1 MNSVISRTIK
11 TALAAFF
18 AIFIAEN
25 LGLQFSASAGI
36 IAILSVLETRTQTL
50 KGGVKRLISAI
61 LAILIGSLCFYI
73 FGFKNWVFALYL
85 LIFVPISFFFKVEIG
100 LGPSSVLVTHLLAIK
115 KVDQSII
122 LNEIGLILIGTLLA
136 FLTNIYAPNKIK
148 KLEEK
153 ICEIDE
159 KIIYILNRF
168 IIALTKEFDI
178 KTEENLFV
186 DLDKAIEEASI
197 LANREMENLNFDEGV
212 DITLNINIMKEQS
225 RILKNIYEDLSQ
237 IPPEFTKGTELAEI
251 LKTNSTQI
259 TEEAT
264 VKEMRRKMEFM
275 KNYTEILPAPQTREE
290 FKIRS
295 AVYQTM
301 KSIDEFMVVLSSRTE
316 KKDRLL

>member
-18 AIFIAEN
+18 AIFFAQK
-25 LGLQFSASAGI
+25 LGLEFSASAGI

-50 KGGVKRLISAI
+50 KGGIKRLISAI
-61 LAILIGSLCFYI
+61 LALLIGSICFYI

-100 LGPSSVLVTHLLAIK
+100 LGPSSVLVTHLLAVK
-115 KVDQSII
+115 KIDTAII
-122 LNEIGLILIGTLLA
+122 LNEMGLILIGTLLA
-136 FLTNIYAPNKIK
+136 FLTNVYAPNRIK
-148 KLEEK
+148 KLEAK
-153 ICEIDE
+153 IHEIDE
-159 KIIYILNRF
+159 RIIYILNRF

-178 KTEENLFV
+178 KKEENLFV
-186 DLDKAIEEASI
+186 ELDKAIEEASI
-197 LANREMENLNFDEGV
+197 LANRERENLNFEEGV

-301 KSIDEFMVVLSSRTE
+301 KSIDEFMVVLSNRTE

>member
-18 AIFIAEN
+18 AIFFAQK
-25 LGLQFSASAGI
+25 LGLEFSASAGI

-50 KGGVKRLISAI
+50 RGGIKRLISAI
-61 LAILIGSLCFYI
+61 LALLIGSICFYI

-100 LGPSSVLVTHLLAIK
+100 LGPSSVLVTHLLVVK
-115 KVDQSII
+115 KIDTAII
-122 LNEIGLILIGTLLA
+122 LNEMGLILIGTLLA
-136 FLTNIYAPNKIK
+136 FLTNVYAPNRIK
-148 KLEEK
+148 KLEAK
-153 ICEIDE
+153 IHEIDE
-159 KIIYILNRF
+159 RIIYILNRF

-178 KTEENLFV
+178 KKEENLFV
-186 DLDKAIEEASI
+186 ELDKAIEEASI
-197 LANREMENLNFDEGV
+197 LANRERENLNFEEGV

-301 KSIDEFMVVLSSRTE
+301 KSIDEFMVVLSNRTE